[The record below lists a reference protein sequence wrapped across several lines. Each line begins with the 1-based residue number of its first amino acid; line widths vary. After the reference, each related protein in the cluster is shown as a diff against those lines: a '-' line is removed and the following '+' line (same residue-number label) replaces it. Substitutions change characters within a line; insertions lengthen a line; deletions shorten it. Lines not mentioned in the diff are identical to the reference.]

1 MIKLWLVI
9 KDIDTKWVW
18 TKYFENELEM
28 NNYKNKIMNIDKIY
42 EYKHKLQKELTF
54 EEISKLYREV
64 LYDEYAKTKDHN
76 IIHCYQLLRDLID
89 IFTQMTKGRHFD
101 QKYLEDKIRW

>member
-1 MIKLWLVI
+1 MDL
-9 KDIDTKWVW
+9 
-18 TKYFENELEM
+18 
-28 NNYKNKIMNIDKIY
+28 DKIFL
-42 EYKHKLQKELTF
+42 YKEALQKELTF

-64 LYDEYAKTKDHN
+64 LYNEYENMNDSDM
-76 IIHCYQLLRDLID
+76 IHTYQLLRDLID